1 MANKPWTTIPV
12 E

>member
-1 MANKPWTTIPV
+1 MANKPWTTVPV